1 MTLENH
7 MISITFTA
15 RELTYIIVAM
25 EHYQKDLRESMGE
38 GRLVERASVAFG
50 EDFALQRENAQ
61 GDIAGGAKGAR
72 LAREADPP
80 ILFGGEPEEIAIGA
94 GIELAV

>member
-38 GRLVERASVAFG
+38 EMGDEYDDILMADHLVKRLVDARKIDSPS
-50 EDFALQRENAQ
+50 EN
-61 GDIAGGAKGAR
+61 G
-72 LAREADPP
+72 
-80 ILFGGEPEEIAIGA
+80 
-94 GIELAV
+94 